1 MQMTELGDQRRC
13 PLLMCLQ
20 DKRTATEVDSCLDKI
35 FLIKCKKKGGVAF
48 PPPSL
53 RYLWKLILNSINLVY
68 KEKSDLQKQHLRTG
82 HERRDGRGRT
92 GSEDFVFVTIKYKI
106 NLIPPYGLE

>member
-1 MQMTELGDQRRC
+1 MFY
-13 PLLMCLQ
+13 
-20 DKRTATEVDSCLDKI
+20 S
-35 FLIKCKKKGGVAF
+35 
-48 PPPSL
+48 
-53 RYLWKLILNSINLVY
+53 YLWKLILNSINLVY